1 MEVQLSDSAEVRT
14 AFADESLTVG
24 ASVSGLTLSVFDP
37 GEISEADRADFTVKV
52 DAISWRVTGLDPSAT
67 VGHLQAAGSHFT
79 IYGNANLKR
88 LKMIRVTGDATVQVT
103 YYRRGDS

>member
-1 MEVQLSDSAEVRT
+1 MSDNTEVRS

-24 ASVSGLTLSVFDP
+24 ATASGLTLAVFDP
-37 GEISEADRADFTVKV
+37 DGLSEADRADFTVKV
-52 DAISWRVTGLDPSAT
+52 DAISWRVVGLDPSAT

-79 IYGNANLKR
+79 VYGNQNLRKLR
-88 LKMIRVTGDATVQVT
+88 MIRVTGDATVQVT